1 MDLSPGEDIFIKK
14 NCIGAPTRSLE
25 GRAAVTG
32 TSRGRPG
39 SQHVGGPW
47 KVDAGPR
54 RFCRTAC
61 PEPRGFCRTA
71 RPGRRSSCGTV
82 SSRGCRGSCR
92 MAPSGARSSCD
103 TVSSRGR
110 GNRKIPARSK
120 VRAGIPS
127 IGCGGEGFSAEE
139 NALQAF
145 PRGGDSANREG
156 AKGFPC
162 GGYSAGGKTVTRSRA
177 APIGTSVIGSTC
189 SSRTSHGSGSTPV
202 RPYS

>member
-14 NCIGAPTRSLE
+14 NCIGVPTRSLE

-61 PEPRGFCRTA
+61 PEPRRLLRTA

-82 SSRGCRGSCR
+82 SSRGC
-92 MAPSGARSSCD
+92 
-103 TVSSRGR
+103 

-145 PRGGDSANREG
+145 PRGGDSAKG
-156 AKGFPC
+156 KAQKGF
-162 GGYSAGGKTVTRSRA
+162 RA
-177 APIGTSVIGSTC
+177 AAIPPEG
-189 SSRTSHGSGSTPV
+189 
-202 RPYS
+202 RP

>member
-14 NCIGAPTRSLE
+14 NCIGVPTRSLE

-61 PEPRGFCRTA
+61 PEPRRLLRTA

-82 SSRGCRGSCR
+82 SSRGCR
-92 MAPSGARSSCD
+92 
-103 TVSSRGR
+103 
-110 GNRKIPARSK
+110 NRKIPARSK

-156 AKGFPC
+156 AEGFPR
-162 GGYSAGGKTVTRSRA
+162 GGDSAKGKAPQAFRTA
-177 APIGTSVIGSTC
+177 AIPPEG
-189 SSRTSHGSGSTPV
+189 
-202 RPYS
+202 RP

>member
-61 PEPRGFCRTA
+61 PEPRRLLRTA

-156 AKGFPC
+156 AEGFPR
-162 GGYSAGGKTVTRSRA
+162 GGDSAKGKAPQAFRA
-177 APIGTSVIGSTC
+177 AAIPPEG
-189 SSRTSHGSGSTPV
+189 
-202 RPYS
+202 RP

>member
-32 TSRGRPG
+32 TSRGRPS

-61 PEPRGFCRTA
+61 PEPRRLLRTA

-103 TVSSRGR
+103 TVSSRGC

-145 PRGGDSANREG
+145 PRGGDSA
-156 AKGFPC
+156 K
-162 GGYSAGGKTVTRSRA
+162 GKTPQGFRA
-177 APIGTSVIGSTC
+177 AAIPPEG
-189 SSRTSHGSGSTPV
+189 
-202 RPYS
+202 RP